1 MLYDKGEGCG
11 VENADVPLVRV
22 RARPQVRS
30 MPVKLSSNLSIESRV
45 SRKRSSGF
53 RTFAK
58 ALRRVS
64 DILSKSVGA
73 GSGPGGW
80 AICWC
85 ILTF

>member
-1 MLYDKGEGCG
+1 MLYDKGEDCV
-11 VENADVPLVRV
+11 VENADLPLVRA

-30 MPVKLSSNLSIESRV
+30 MPVRLSSNLSIESRV

-64 DILSKSVGA
+64 DMLSKSVGA

>member
-1 MLYDKGEGCG
+1 MLYGKGKDWG
-11 VENADVPLVRV
+11 VENADLPLVLA

-80 AICWC
+80 AMCWC
-85 ILTF
+85 IFTF